1 MSRDGRP
8 NTKMAKGPTELNGD
22 TPPPSPVWVAKKT
35 GPKEIEVD
43 VELLQRMA
51 LIQCSVQEMSLI
63 TGVSIDTLSNKYS
76 EIIQRSRADGKR
88 SLKRKLFEM
97 AMQGNI
103 PALIFS
109 LKNWCG
115 MVDSKA
121 EITINEVRSP
131 EEVKMSAV
139 EAVKGIMQSIEEIK
153 NSRRPEKLV
162 SDT

>member
-1 MSRDGRP
+1 MPKPTDG
-8 NTKMAKGPTELNGD
+8 NGD
-22 TPPPSPVWVAKKT
+22 TPPQSPVWVAKKG
-35 GPKEIEVD
+35 GPKEIEID
-43 VELLQRMA
+43 LELLERLA

-63 TGVSIDTLSNKYS
+63 TGVSVDTLSRRYADF
-76 EIIQRSRADGKR
+76 IQKHRANGKR

-121 EITINEVRSP
+121 EITINETRTP
-131 EEVKMSAV
+131 EEVKLSAV

-153 NSRRPEKLV
+153 SSHRPQKLV
-162 SDT
+162 SET